1 MVLLIELNGES
12 LLEMF
17 SSNNGRK
24 ERRRE
29 GGRKRGKEGGME
41 GRGRGEERVFKLEG
55 GREEGKKTPMS
66 YPLHQ
71 LAR

>member
-1 MVLLIELNGES
+1 MNFQVILESFENEKYLKNHKHLKGTPLVLLIELNGES

-29 GGRKRGKEGGME
+29 GGRKRGKEE
-41 GRGRGEERVFKLEG
+41 
-55 GREEGKKTPMS
+55 
-66 YPLHQ
+66 
-71 LAR
+71 